1 VSSILRA
8 LAREPVVHFV
18 IIGAVLFGLD
28 AAVSRGEAT
37 DPQGARRAFAV
48 PSEPIV
54 VDEATR
60 ATLVEH
66 WNRTHPAPPSEA
78 ELRALVQA
86 WIDDEVLYREGLTR
100 GFAENDPRIRER
112 VVSQMAYVLES
123 RLTITEPTD
132 AELKAW
138 FHEHPE
144 RYTRPERVDFTQVF
158 VEGRDD
164 AGEAEARELLR
175 LLESG
180 ADPNGLGDAF
190 AGGRRFRGRRLSD
203 LADRFGEEFVEG
215 MQSQAPATWV
225 IRRSPFGLHLVRI
238 DRWAAG
244 EAPSFGMALD
254 EVRHD
259 WVRAQRASAL
269 DRAKQDLRSQW
280 EIVERP

>member
-1 VSSILRA
+1 MSSALRT

-28 AAVSRGEAT
+28 AALSRGE
-37 DPQGARRAFAV
+37 GADQEAARGAFAV

-54 VDEATR
+54 VGETIR

-66 WNRTHPAPPSEA
+66 WNRTHPSPPSDA
-78 ELRALVQA
+78 ELRALLEA
-86 WIDDEVLYREGLTR
+86 WIDDEVLYREGLSR
-100 GFAENDPRIRER
+100 GLAENDPQIRER
-112 VVSQMAYVLES
+112 VVSQMAYVLEAG
-123 RLTITEPTD
+123 LPVAEPGD

-138 FHEHPE
+138 FREHPD

-158 VEGRDD
+158 VEGL
-164 AGEAEARELLR
+164 GEASEAKARELLR

-180 ADPNGLGDAF
+180 ADPNGLGDVF

-203 LADRFGEEFVEG
+203 LADRFGDGFVEG
-215 MQSQAPATWV
+215 MQAQAPGTWML
-225 IRRSPFGLHLVRI
+225 RRSPFGLHLVRV

-244 EAPSFGMALD
+244 EAPSFDMALD

-259 WVRAQRASAL
+259 WVQAQRKRAL
-269 DRAKQDLRSQW
+269 DQAKQDLRSRW
-280 EIVERP
+280 EIVDAP

>member
-1 VSSILRA
+1 V

-28 AAVSRGEAT
+28 AAMSRGEA
-37 DPQGARRAFAV
+37 DPQAERQPFAV

-54 VDEATR
+54 VDPTIR

-66 WNRTHPAPPSEA
+66 WNRTHPSPPSET
-78 ELRALVQA
+78 ELQALVDG
-86 WIDDEVLYREGLTR
+86 WIDDEVLYREGLAR
-100 GFAENDPRIRER
+100 GLAENDPQIHER
-112 VVSQMAYVLES
+112 VVSQMAYVLEAGLPVS
-123 RLTITEPTD
+123 EPTD

-138 FHEHPE
+138 FGEHAD

-158 VEGRDD
+158 VEGR
-164 AGEAEARELLR
+164 GETSEAKAREILR

-180 ADPNGLGDAF
+180 ADPNGLGDVF

-203 LADRFGEEFVEG
+203 LADRFGDEFVEG
-215 MQSQAPATWV
+215 MQSQAPGTWML
-225 IRRSPFGLHLVRI
+225 RRSPFGLHLVRV

-244 EAPSFGMALD
+244 EAPSFDMALD

-259 WVRAQRASAL
+259 WVQAQRKSAL
-269 DRAKQDLRSQW
+269 DQAKQDLRSRW
-280 EIVERP
+280 EIVDTP